1 MPTRRR
7 SGGNSRGTDHKTHDR
22 ALRTSKRQFS
32 KQRTSTPFCKYGN
45 DGFSFL
51 KAISQFLDLKDLC
64 QMRIVSRWFRDDF
77 KKSHI
82 LDSYL
87 VTVENPGV
95 SRIPFW
101 LQLVEDDLPSQ
112 IRGSEPLN
120 SNDPLDDNPQIEAEI
135 WRDVHRTFPQHP
147 LFRQVGGAGQT
158 LLTEI
163 LKQCASMN
171 GDVGYCQGM
180 NYVAAVLLTEAL
192 ELNGSRGASLS
203 AAATTV
209 ADTPKTQKS
218 WTIAR
223 VQEAYQCVD
232 STLQR
237 RIVRIMNALINNPR
251 YCMYGLWTNGVPDLR
266 LRLYQ
271 VGNLCT
277 CPCANN

>member
-1 MPTRRR
+1 
-7 SGGNSRGTDHKTHDR
+7 
-22 ALRTSKRQFS
+22 
-32 KQRTSTPFCKYGN
+32 
-45 DGFSFL
+45 
-51 KAISQFLDLKDLC
+51 
-64 QMRIVSRWFRDDF
+64 
-77 KKSHI
+77 
-82 LDSYL
+82 
-87 VTVENPGV
+87 
-95 SRIPFW
+95 
-101 LQLVEDDLPSQ
+101 
-112 IRGSEPLN
+112 
-120 SNDPLDDNPQIEAEI
+120 
-135 WRDVHRTFPQHP
+135 
-147 LFRQVGGAGQT
+147 
-158 LLTEI
+158 
-163 LKQCASMN
+163 MN
-171 GDVGYCQGM
+171 ADVGYCQGM